1 MSRTLSVG
9 KQRRLPPVYAIIN
22 RIQSASI
29 DKVQDLVRSADIPK
43 YTYKQQ
49 SQIHAAVAEK
59 LKLESEK
66 EDQGSPS
73 LTCHICNK
81 AMDDVTR
88 LRRHLL
94 THGPRNYRCNFP
106 SCTWTFNLAKDLE
119 RHRKKHG
126 ITIQVFKCGFQ
137 GCGRLMNRRDNA
149 RYHIRTVHGIEYGQA
164 NALVEVIPIDIKT
177 PDQQLEAAHRED
189 HIAAGVSDVQR
200 ELVTEPNP
208 ITTTQPLELPSLH
221 GELDE
226 EQNLKDLFTRFTT
239 LDEVKESEGQKDDS
253 DNWSTGKDASE
264 PAQQPPGAERSQVK
278 TLRERVKQVFYTTTR
293 PRPPRFNKR
302 LEPNTVVDEAKFK
315 ASAESLATTDSVAN
329 QASSSKTPAPT
340 LGGGS
345 LFKGFLSLGTSRSSV
360 DGANIETP
368 APPAPSKSPKPP
380 TRAPP
385 PPPDQETPFRVRPPT
400 PITALNRSQIDN
412 RAPPCL
418 PPRPGV
424 IGANLSQEK
433 PPESRPLPNQ
443 LQISPEF
450 ADKLHNTFRS
460 KLQISHL

>member
-9 KQRRLPPVYAIIN
+9 KQRRLPPVYAVIN

-59 LKLESEK
+59 FKLESEK

-73 LTCHICNK
+73 LNCHICNK
-81 AMDDVTR
+81 AMDDITR
-88 LRRHLL
+88 L
-94 THGPRNYRCNFP
+94 
-106 SCTWTFNLAKDLE
+106 
-119 RHRKKHG
+119 
-126 ITIQVFKCGFQ
+126 
-137 GCGRLMNRRDNA
+137 
-149 RYHIRTVHGIEYGQA
+149 RTVHGIEYGQA

-177 PDQQLEAAHRED
+177 PDQQLEAAHHED

-200 ELVTEPNP
+200 DLVTEPNP
-208 ITTTQPLELPSLH
+208 ITVTQPLELPSLH
-221 GELDE
+221 DKQDE
-226 EQNLKDLFTRFTT
+226 EQSLKDLFNKFTT
-239 LDEVKESEGQKDDS
+239 LNEVKEPEGQKYDS
-253 DNWSTGKDASE
+253 ENWSTEEGAPGS
-264 PAQQPPGAERSQVK
+264 AQQQPGAERNQAK

-293 PRPPRFNKR
+293 PRPPRFGKR
-302 LEPNTVVDEAKFK
+302 LESNTAVDKAEFK
-315 ASAESLATTDSVAN
+315 ASAESLATADSVTN
-329 QASSSKTPAPT
+329 QASSSKIPAPT

-360 DGANIETP
+360 DGAIIE
-368 APPAPSKSPKPP
+368 PPAPSKSPKPP

-412 RAPPCL
+412 GGPPCP

-433 PPESRPLPNQ
+433 PPEVRPPNQ

-460 KLQISHL
+460 KLQIRHL

>member
-9 KQRRLPPVYAIIN
+9 KQRRLPPVYAVIN
-22 RIQSASI
+22 HIQSASI

-59 LKLESEK
+59 FKLESEK

-73 LTCHICNK
+73 LNCHICNK

-177 PDQQLEAAHRED
+177 PDQQLEAAHHED

-200 ELVTEPNP
+200 DLVTEPNP
-208 ITTTQPLELPSLH
+208 ITATQPLELPSLH
-221 GELDE
+221 EEQDE
-226 EQNLKDLFTRFTT
+226 EQSLKELFNRFTT
-239 LDEVKESEGQKDDS
+239 LDEVKEPEGQKYDS
-253 DNWSTGKDASE
+253 ENWSTEEGAPGS
-264 PAQQPPGAERSQVK
+264 AQQQPGAERNQAK

-293 PRPPRFNKR
+293 PRPPRFSKR
-302 LEPNTVVDEAKFK
+302 LESNTAVDKAKFK
-315 ASAESLATTDSVAN
+315 ASAESLATADSVTN
-329 QASSSKTPAPT
+329 QASSSKIPAPT

-345 LFKGFLSLGTSRSSV
+345 LFKGFLLLGTSRSSV
-360 DGANIETP
+360 DGAIIE
-368 APPAPSKSPKPP
+368 PPAPSKSPKPP

-412 RAPPCL
+412 GGPPCP

-433 PPESRPLPNQ
+433 PPEVRPPPNQ
-443 LQISPEF
+443 LRVSPEF

-460 KLQISHL
+460 KLQIRYL